1 MADSDAMLSG
11 TLDRVDDDGGA
22 TRLVARGAW
31 VIDTAD
37 SLDRVTAR
45 AAAESRGPVVLDLSG
60 VTHIDTAGAWLITR
74 VASGL
79 AARGIAVETTGLS
92 DNARRLLAAVEP
104 AKDIVVEQ
112 PPRVFPL
119 LALLEALGRSMA
131 SAWADAVQ
139 ILGIFGG
146 VIRGLARGIV
156 HPSRLRFTSIVYHID
171 RTGLQAVP
179 IIALISLLIGGI
191 VAQQGVFQL
200 RFFGAEDFVVDLVG
214 ILVLRELGVLLTAI
228 MLAGR
233 SGSAYTAEIG
243 SMKMREELDALTVIG
258 LDPTETLIMPRIIAL
273 VIALPLLTVI
283 SNLFGLVG
291 GAMVAFIYGDMA
303 FQRFILLLR
312 DAVDM
317 STLMVGLI
325 KAPFM
330 GLIVGLIAANEGL
343 NVEGSSDS
351 LGRRTTSSV
360 VKAIFMVIVADG
372 LFAIFFAAIDY

>member
-1 MADSDAMLSG
+1 MTDTEAVLSG
-11 TLDRVDDDGGA
+11 TLNRTVEGDV
-22 TRLVARGAW
+22 TRLSARGAW
-31 VIDTAD
+31 VIDTAEA
-37 SLDRVTAR
+37 LDPVAAR
-45 AAAESRGPVVLDLSG
+45 AANEVAGPVVLDLSG
-60 VTHIDTAGAWLITR
+60 LTHIDTAGAWLITR
-74 VASGL
+74 I
-79 AARGIAVETTGLS
+79 AARLADTGAMVEMTGMS
-92 DNARRLLAAVEP
+92 ENARRLIAAVEP
-104 AKDIVVEQ
+104 AQHIVIEE
-112 PPRVFPL
+112 PPQRFL
-119 LALLEALGRSMA
+119 LVQLLEALGRSMVNGRNDLLQA
-131 SAWADAVQ
+131 LG
-139 ILGIFGG
+139 ILGG
-146 VIRGLARGIV
+146 VVRGLFRGLL
-156 HPSRLRFTSIVYHID
+156 HPSHFRFTSIVYHLD
-171 RTGLQAVP
+171 RAGLQAVP

-200 RFFGAEDFVVDLVG
+200 SFFGAEDFVVDLVG

-258 LDPTETLIMPRIIAL
+258 LDPVETLIMPRIVAL
-273 VIALPLLTVI
+273 VIALPLLTFLSDV
-283 SNLFGLVG
+283 FGLVG
-291 GAMVAFIYGDMA
+291 GALVAFVYGDMT

-343 NVEGSSDS
+343 NVEGSAES

>member
-1 MADSDAMLSG
+1 MSDTDAVLSG
-11 TLDRVDDDGGA
+11 TLNRTVADGV
-22 TRLVARGAW
+22 TRLTARGAW

-37 SLDRVTAR
+37 ALDTVADGATRNV
-45 AAAESRGPVVLDLSG
+45 SGPVVIDLSD

-74 VASGL
+74 IAASF
-79 AARGIAVETTGLS
+79 AANGTPVEMTGMS
-92 DNARRLLAAVEP
+92 DNARRLIAAVESVQHAP
-104 AKDIVVEQ
+104 VEE
-112 PPRVFPL
+112 PRQRFILVQ
-119 LALLEALGRSMA
+119 LLETLGRSTVNARNDIMQA
-131 SAWADAVQ
+131 LN
-139 ILGIFGG
+139 ILGG
-146 VIRGLARGIV
+146 VVRGIFRAILR
-156 HPSRLRFTSIVYHID
+156 PSRFRFTSIVFHLD
-171 RTGLQAVP
+171 RSGLQAVP

-200 RFFGAEDFVVDLVG
+200 SFFGAEDFVVDLVG

-243 SMKMREELDALTVIG
+243 SMKMREELDALQVIG
-258 LDPTETLIMPRIIAL
+258 LDPLETLIMPRILAL
-273 VIALPLLTVI
+273 VIALPLLTFI
-283 SNLFGLVG
+283 SDIFGLAG
-291 GAMVAFIYGDMA
+291 GALVSFIYGDMT

-343 NVEGSSDS
+343 NVEGSSES

>member
-1 MADSDAMLSG
+1 MRG
-11 TLDRVDDDGGA
+11 TTSSRPSA
-22 TRLVARGAW
+22 SSAAW
-31 VIDTAD
+31 CAA
-37 SLDRVTAR
+37 SLR
-45 AAAESRGPVVLDLSG
+45 A
-60 VTHIDTAGAWLITR
+60 
-74 VASGL
+74 
-79 AARGIAVETTGLS
+79 
-92 DNARRLLAAVEP
+92 
-104 AKDIVVEQ
+104 
-112 PPRVFPL
+112 
-119 LALLEALGRSMA
+119 
-131 SAWADAVQ
+131 
-139 ILGIFGG
+139 IL
-146 VIRGLARGIV
+146 
-156 HPSRLRFTSIVYHID
+156 HPSRFRFTSIVFHID
-171 RTGLQAVP
+171 RAGLQAVP

-191 VAQQGVFQL
+191 VSQQGVFQL
-200 RFFGAEDFVVDLVG
+200 SFFGAEDFVVDLVG

-258 LDPTETLIMPRIIAL
+258 LDPVETLIMPRILAL
-273 VIALPLLTVI
+273 VIALPLLTFI
-283 SNLFGLVG
+283 SDIFGLIG
-291 GAMVAFIYGDMA
+291 GALVAFIYGDMT

-343 NVEGSSDS
+343 NVEGSSES

>member
-1 MADSDAMLSG
+1 MANSEAILSG
-11 TLDRVDDDGGA
+11 TLDRAAVGGA
-22 TRLVARGAW
+22 TRLSARGAW
-31 VIDTAD
+31 VIDTAE
-37 SLDRVTAR
+37 SLDAVAG
-45 AAAESRGPVVLDLSG
+45 AAAEEGRGRVILDLSG

-74 VASGL
+74 IASRL
-79 AARGIAVETTGLS
+79 AEKGVTVEMAGMS
-92 DNARRLLAAVEP
+92 ENARRLIAAVEP
-104 AKDIVVEQ
+104 AQHIVVEE
-112 PPRVFPL
+112 PPRRSLFVQLF
-119 LALLEALGRSMA
+119 EALGRSMV
-131 SAWADAVQ
+131 SARNDIVQ
-139 ILGIFGG
+139 ALGILGG
-146 VIRGLARGIV
+146 VVRGLLRALV
-156 HPSRLRFTSIVYHID
+156 HPSRFRFTSIVYHID
-171 RTGLQAVP
+171 RAGLQAVP

-191 VAQQGVFQL
+191 VSQQGVFQL
-200 RFFGAEDFVVDLVG
+200 SFFGAEDFVVDLVG

-243 SMKMREELDALTVIG
+243 SMKMREELDAMTVIG
-258 LDPTETLIMPRIIAL
+258 LDPVETLIMPRILAL
-273 VIALPLLTVI
+273 VIALPLLTFI
-283 SNLFGLVG
+283 SDIFGLIG
-291 GAMVAFIYGDMA
+291 GALVAFIYGDMT

-343 NVEGSSDS
+343 NVEGSSES

-372 LFAIFFAAIDY
+372 LIAIFFAAIDY